1 MKKAGST
8 FCGKTDMKKFLAPY
22 VKEYGLSSQ
31 DTEKLSHLLIGMKYK
46 HFSFT
51 SCGWF
56 FSELSGIEPKQDI
69 KYAIHAVTLF
79 QQYTSQE
86 LMIPFLNDLKKAK
99 ANVREAGDG
108 MLIAQEE
115 IKGLD
120 GEVEAAVF
128 FYMNASMATS
138 HNWKRRYGKYYL
150 SSVST
155 EDGKEVFITISD
167 TGTDEEY
174 SFRILPALTIDKGIN
189 LYVTKITKSGIRP
202 EIYHITNSDI
212 PPRVLDEA
220 YRWVDDAMVTIDEK
234 TLIDQINSLK
244 LFAMLRSHSEKGEEM
259 DARLV
264 ENLGVAMRLIRAL
277 LKSKCSLEY
286 EKRMDLIK
294 DLTFFIQAYGRENE
308 QLMLD
313 DLVEQNVVALGAYV
327 KENGLTEE
335 AYTSL
340 SKVIGTLREVGK
352 EPDLRELQNEAYQY
366 YTGKKKP
373 QCSRECAEKIYTLL
387 NFG

>member
-1 MKKAGST
+1 
-8 FCGKTDMKKFLAPY
+8 
-22 VKEYGLSSQ
+22 
-31 DTEKLSHLLIGMKYK
+31 
-46 HFSFT
+46 FSFT

-56 FSELSGIEPKQDI
+56 FSELSGIEPRQDI
-69 KYAIHAVTLF
+69 KYAIHAITLF
-79 QQYTSQE
+79 QQFTPQE

-120 GEVEAAVF
+120 GEVEAAVY
-128 FYMNASMATS
+128 FYMNASMATPE
-138 HNWKRRYGKYYL
+138 NWKRRYGKYYL
-150 SSVST
+150 VSVST
-155 EDGKEVFITISD
+155 EDGKEVFTTVLD

-189 LYVTKITKSGIRP
+189 LYVTKITKSGLKP

-220 YRWVDDAMVTIDEK
+220 YRWVDDAMVSIDEK

-244 LFAMLRSHSEKGEEM
+244 VFAMLLSHSEKGEEM

-277 LKSKCSLEY
+277 LKSKCSLDY

-313 DLVEQNVVALGAYV
+313 GLVERNVEALGAYV

-335 AYTSL
+335 ASNSL
-340 SKVIGTLREVGK
+340 RKVIGTLREVGK

-366 YTGKKKP
+366 YIGKKKP
-373 QCSRECAEKIYTLL
+373 SCSRECAEEIYTLL